1 MRKIVL
7 AVAALLLTAACG
19 ESGPAEAPTPS
30 GAPTNTNA
38 RQEEPPDWLVSMSDA
53 DPPAA
58 SCAVHYPD
66 ELPEQPIALDG
77 TILSVQREAYDEDA
91 AGAPV
96 TVELRV
102 NEAFRGDLGETLT
115 VRTWDFT
122 NPGASREPDSLGVR
136 LLAAMTDSRDLMACG
151 FTRPYSEQDA
161 QAWREAF
168 GGKRF
173 E

>member
-1 MRKIVL
+1 M
-7 AVAALLLTAACG
+7 
-19 ESGPAEAPTPS
+19 
-30 GAPTNTNA
+30 
-38 RQEEPPDWLVSMSDA
+38 Q
-53 DPPAA
+53 
-58 SCAVHYPD
+58 YPD
-66 ELPEQPIALDG
+66 DLPEQPVALDG

-102 NEAFRGDLGETLT
+102 NEAFRGDLGDTLT

-122 NPGASREPDSLGVR
+122 NPGASPGPDPLGVR

-151 FTRPYSEQDA
+151 FTRPYSEQGA

-168 GGKRF
+168 RRERF